1 MEDEDDCSGG
11 LFKSF
16 YVGSCRS
23 NVLEDQRNKIVYFK
37 LGRHRERDEHC
48 RT

>member
-23 NVLEDQRNKIVYFK
+23 NVLEDQRKKNSTFQI
-37 LGRHRERDEHC
+37 RHRERDEHC